1 VHNQDYHISGRAYKI
16 SVSLICAFIAFIYL
30 APLVQAG
37 ELIFG
42 LDSAPERLIPI
53 KIKSPQ
59 TFPVSMQI
67 FQGLFDLNE
76 QGNVI
81 PCIVENWETK
91 DNKTWLFHIRKGVFF
106 HQSPILKHGTREVT
120 AKDVLHSLTRFCAA
134 DSYNAF
140 LLTDSVRG
148 AAEFNQGK
156 ENHVTGLRL
165 IDKYSIQVDLIRP
178 ESFFINRLSNALLS
192 VFPVEADRKEYA
204 EKIGFSIAVGTGPYM
219 LESRTESEI
228 VLKKNTNYWDKNS
241 QPQLDKIIFRVIKND
256 QTRFVN
262 LQREKI
268 DLMVLPNTLFAAA
281 FNKDRL
287 LKKSLHKKYQIKA
300 FPTFNTHLI
309 GINNK
314 SITDVNLRRAM
325 FWGTNRKEMID
336 AILHGY
342 AEETG
347 GPVPPGI
354 NGYQSPFDKKLYDP
368 EKAKAFLM
376 KSAYKGEPL
385 ELLVHDISN
394 SEQIGQIF
402 QSQMADIGIKI
413 KLTKLDFGSVINRMI
428 KGDCRLFS
436 MFAEFVF
443 SSPEPILINL
453 FSSSKIPVPNI
464 FHFSNHF
471 VDEMLNSLY
480 DIKNEKES
488 VKYCSQIEAKA
499 MKEAPS
505 VFLYR
510 QKYVVLYPQNMEGL
524 EVSGNNHYFLEKI
537 RIK

>member
-1 VHNQDYHISGRAYKI
+1 MRNRDYRIPGMGCK
-16 SVSLICAFIAFIYL
+16 VVVGLICAFIFFICL
-30 APLVQAG
+30 APMAQADK
-37 ELIFG
+37 LIFG
-42 LDSAPERLIPI
+42 LDTAPERLIPI

-76 QGNVI
+76 QGEVI
-81 PCIVENWETK
+81 PCIVESWETK

-106 HQSPILKHGTREVT
+106 HQSAIFENGTREVT
-120 AKDVLHSLTRFCAA
+120 AKDVLHSLTRFCSA

-140 LLTDSVRG
+140 LLTDSVKG
-148 AAEFNQGK
+148 AADFNQGR

-165 IDKYSIQVDLIRP
+165 IDKYSLQVDLIRP
-178 ESFFINRLSNALLS
+178 ECFFINRLSTALLS
-192 VFPVEADRKEYA
+192 VFPVEADRREYA

-228 VLKKNTNYWDKNS
+228 ILKKNANYWDKNN
-241 QPQLDKIIFRVIKND
+241 QPQLDKIVFRVIKND

-262 LQREKI
+262 LQRGKI
-268 DLMVLPNTLFAAA
+268 DLMVLPNCLFAEA
-281 FNKDRL
+281 FNKDGT
-287 LKKSLHKKYQIKA
+287 LKMSLQKKFQAKPC
-300 FPTFNTHLI
+300 PTFNTHLI
-309 GINNK
+309 GVNNK
-314 SITDVNLRRAM
+314 SIADINLRRAM
-325 FWGTNRKEMID
+325 FWGTNRKEMIS
-336 AILHGY
+336 AILYGY

-347 GPVPPGI
+347 GPVSPGI
-354 NGYQSPFDKKLYDP
+354 NGYLPPFDEKLYDP
-368 EKAKAFLM
+368 EKAKAFLI

-385 ELLVHDISN
+385 ELLVHDIGN

-413 KLTKLDFGSVINRMI
+413 VLKKLDFGSVINRMI
-428 KGDCRLFS
+428 KGECQLFS

-453 FSSSKIPVPNI
+453 FSSTKIPVPNI
-464 FHFSNHF
+464 FHFSNHS

-480 DIKNEKES
+480 EMKNEKDS
-488 VKYCSQIEAKA
+488 VKYCSQIESKA
-499 MKEAPS
+499 MKDAPS
-505 VFLYR
+505 IFLYR
-510 QKYVVLYPQNMEGL
+510 QIYVVLYPQNMKGL

>member
-16 SVSLICAFIAFIYL
+16 SVSLICAFIAFIYF

-120 AKDVLHSLTRFCAA
+120 AKDVLHSLTRFCSA

>member
-1 VHNQDYHISGRAYKI
+1 MHNQDYHISGRAYKI